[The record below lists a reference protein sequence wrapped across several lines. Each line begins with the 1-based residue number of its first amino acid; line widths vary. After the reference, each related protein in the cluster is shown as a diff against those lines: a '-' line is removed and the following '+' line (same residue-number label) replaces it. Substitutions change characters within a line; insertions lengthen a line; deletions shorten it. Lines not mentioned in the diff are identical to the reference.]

1 MNRVARKQRTFLSR
15 SSRGW
20 EVPGHGRPRRL
31 GVWCG
36 PLPHRGPFPC
46 HTVGGAGAWHL
57 GVRISTRESGGWGG
71 HGHSDYSASHA
82 CTSVTPMPLE
92 ARGGGGPVKCSTAR
106 RVCWGGSLRV
116 GRCRSLCSLA
126 HSPQIPLDSAVT
138 AWSAVHP
145 FDPGFVRAALGA
157 RRPPALWPQPPRAAR
172 AAFPGPG
179 PSRSHGLDTC
189 ISARAWRPGS
199 GPCHGG
205 RFLWAQ
211 AGFGHRSAVCPE
223 VRAIQ
228 PCV

>member
-1 MNRVARKQRTFLSR
+1 M
-15 SSRGW
+15 
-20 EVPGHGRPRRL
+20 
-31 GVWCG
+31 
-36 PLPHRGPFPC
+36 
-46 HTVGGAGAWHL
+46 
-57 GVRISTRESGGWGG
+57 
-71 HGHSDYSASHA
+71 
-82 CTSVTPMPLE
+82 
-92 ARGGGGPVKCSTAR
+92 KCSTAR

-228 PCV
+228 PCMHLSLLEKPVGVPVAHLEVRGTFSGLGIIATFRHPRPPEAPQRPPRRGPWPLPPPPARASSRGP